1 MHTQLEKADKAMD
14 PTWERDAYGRPM
26 RPVPPVR
33 ASGPNWFTM
42 MGVWALVFV
51 LAWVWLRPGQSSSP
65 INPAYKMRDI
75 ASRGDLGSD
84 ERDTI
89 TVFQRVSPAVVFI
102 SSSELRRNMFSLN
115 VFEIPIGQGSGFVYD
130 KQGHIVTNY
139 HVIQEG
145 NRATVTLADQSEY
158 DATLVGGTLDKDLA
172 VLKIDAPADKLV
184 PIPLGTSSDLLVGQK
199 VLAIGNPFGFDQTLT
214 TGVVSALGRE
224 ITSLSGRP
232 IHDVI
237 QTDAAINPG
246 NSGGPL
252 LDSSGRLIGIN
263 TQIASPTGAN
273 TGIGFAVPADI
284 INRVV
289 PQIIKYGKVIQPDLG
304 VRTLPDSITRQ
315 LGIRSGVLIAVVPAQ
330 GPAAQAGLRGTL
342 VRGRRVVQ
350 LGDVITKIDDK
361 PVPDTNTL
369 LDVLEGYQV
378 GDEVMVTFL
387 RDDRQMTA
395 KVKLQSS

>member
-1 MHTQLEKADKAMD
+1 MD
-14 PTWERDAYGRPM
+14 REWARDTYDTPM

-42 MGVWALVFV
+42 LGVWALVFV
-51 LAWVWLRPGQSSSP
+51 IVWTWMRPARSSQP
-65 INPAYKMRDI
+65 INPAYERRDI
-75 ASRGDLGSD
+75 TARDGLGED

-89 TVFQRVSPAVVFI
+89 SVFRRVSPAVVFI
-102 SSSELRRNMFSLN
+102 SSSELRRSAFSFN
-115 VFEIPIGQGSGFVYD
+115 VFEIPRGQGSGFIYD
-130 KQGHIVTNY
+130 KQGHVVTNL

-145 NRATVTLADQSEY
+145 SRITVTLNDQSEY
-158 DATLVGGTLDKDLA
+158 EAELVGGTWDKDLA
-172 VLKIDAPADKLV
+172 VLKIDAPPEKLV
-184 PIPLGTSSDLLVGQK
+184 PIPLGTSHDLMVGQK

-224 ITSLSGRP
+224 IRSLSGRL

-252 LDSSGRLIGIN
+252 LDGAGRLIGVN

-284 INRVV
+284 VNRVV
-289 PQIIKYGKVIQPDLG
+289 PQIIKYGKVIRPGLG
-304 VRTLPDSITRQ
+304 VRPVSDNIARQ
-315 LGIRSGVLIAVVPAQ
+315 IGIEAGVLIAVVSDGSSAER
-330 GPAAQAGLRGTL
+330 AGLRGTI
-342 VRGRRVVQ
+342 VQRGRVRQ
-350 LGDVITKIDDK
+350 LGDVVTHIDGK

-369 LDVLEGYQV
+369 LDVLETYDV
-378 GDEVMVTFL
+378 GNEVEVTFI
-387 RDDRQMTA
+387 RNDQRKTA
-395 KVKLQSS
+395 KVTLQSI